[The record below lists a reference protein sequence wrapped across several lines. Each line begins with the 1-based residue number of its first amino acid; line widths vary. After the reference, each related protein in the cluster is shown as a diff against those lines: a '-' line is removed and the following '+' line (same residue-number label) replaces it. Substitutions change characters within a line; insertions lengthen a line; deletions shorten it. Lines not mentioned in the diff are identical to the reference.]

1 MKRNIYAF
9 LFAFTISL
17 LILFSSSL
25 IPKSAVH
32 QNIYESCLILEN
44 NNVVKL
50 FYENDLASRYD
61 INSDSLILNIVYNG
75 DSLDIINASLKHSYY
90 NDGNNLLSSLKE
102 CLNNNEEP
110 NEDYLYN
117 WWGSIALFRLMLVF
131 FNINDIRFV
140 FLVLFVVSFVLVLFS
155 LLGSKCYRTFFIYA
169 VSLIVFRFYLGMFSL
184 DSIICLIITN
194 IMSYFV
200 VRHSRYIEQILIV
213 SGMLISFFSLFTMET
228 ISLTI
233 PLMIYLISKYE
244 LNNKYC
250 ITSYSFM
257 RLIASWVLS
266 FLVTSLSKVVLC
278 SALYGLSIS
287 SVIHNG
293 SLNGIDIASSEIS
306 LAYNIRNIVNLNGS
320 YVFPLVILCITVL
333 VSYLLLSR
341 NSISRI
347 SIYLFII
354 GMIPIFRIF
363 ILNTESYVSS
373 YTSYRSLV
381 VSFMFILFLL
391 FFQIRSSSDVYR
403 EKRV

>member
-169 VSLIVFRFYLGMFSL
+169 VSLIAFRFYLGMFSL